1 MGRKRKQESDPQPTT
16 LEEIQEANTLLT
28 GEAVLQFHPPSP
40 ELAPDEQ
47 GELRAREGKG
57 WIKLSF
63 DFRNF
68 LDRLRGARLSIF
80 LDICLHINE
89 SGWAWPSLKTICRET
104 GYNRDTAMAVIAY
117 LTHETGILEITQS
130 KGRVNKY
137 RPSFAAYG
145 KSGKFRPVV
154 ETTTTPAEVVVKTT
168 TTTSGSFS
176 DSKKNHKKKNQKE
189 EPLPAPK
196 ARGRERPEDR
206 ALELLFCELTGL
218 SPENCDPRSR
228 STRWWQPLQRI
239 RKMANGRGEELI
251 RAVVEIMRH
260 DRLSISA
267 PQSIEK
273 IAQAE
278 WGKRRQNDAHQMT
291 PAEIADFQKWQ
302 AEHAQSR

>member
-1 MGRKRKQESDPQPTT
+1 MSNQRSIEKLIKALSGQANILTIPRLYLFLTKSHRAALLLSQCVYWSDRTKNPEGWFYKTYA
-16 LEEIQEANTLLT
+16 EWKK
-28 GEAVLQFHPPSP
+28 
-40 ELAPDEQ
+40 ELALNQHAVETALKVLPWIETKIDRVNRTNKMHYRVRME
-47 GELRAREGKG
+47 ELTKALIDLAETANSDLAETANSDLAENYK
-57 WIKLSF
+57 S
-63 DFRNF
+63 
-68 LDRLRGARLSIF
+68 SIAE
-80 LDICLHINE
+80 INN
-89 SGWAWPSLKTICRET
+89 P
-104 GYNRDTAMAVIAY
+104 
-117 LTHETGILEITQS
+117 EIT
-130 KGRVNKY
+130 NK
-137 RPSFAAYG
+137 
-145 KSGKFRPVV
+145 
-154 ETTTTPAEVVVKTT
+154 
-168 TTTSGSFS
+168 
-176 DSKKNHKKKNQKE
+176 
-189 EPLPAPK
+189 PAPK

>member
-117 LTHETGILEITQS
+117 LTHETGILEITQT

-196 ARGRERPEDR
+196 ARGRERPEER
-206 ALELLFCELTGL
+206 ALLTLFCELTGI
-218 SPENCDPRSR
+218 PEPVPTSAKEKKAVAV
-228 STRWWQPLQRI
+228 RWYQPIARMVKL
-239 RKMANGRGEELI
+239 ANGNAPVIAGLAI
-251 RAVVEIMRH
+251 QAMRQ
-260 DRLSISA
+260 DGLTLAA
-267 PQSIEK
+267 PQSIESVFTSK
-273 IAQAE
+273 FGESQ
-278 WGKRRQNDAHQMT
+278 R
-291 PAEIADFQKWQ
+291 PADNGINYYA
-302 AEHAQSR
+302 